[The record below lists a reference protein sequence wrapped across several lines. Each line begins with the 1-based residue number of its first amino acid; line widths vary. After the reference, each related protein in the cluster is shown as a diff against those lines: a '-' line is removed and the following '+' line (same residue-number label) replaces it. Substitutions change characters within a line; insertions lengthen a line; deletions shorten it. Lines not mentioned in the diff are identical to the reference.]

1 MTNVTQGPSPDVFTK
16 TGGTNNAWDSQVYSQ
31 QGYVRGVFVTSKIS
45 STTGYAMIGLNS
57 DPTTNASYISIDY
70 AFYFNNATVSIY
82 ESGGSIGSFGSYTV
96 DSVAYVTYDGYN
108 VRYYLDG
115 TLLRTVARSIGS
127 PLHLDSSIYNTNLA
141 FTNVGF
147 GPMGESGTSGTS
159 GTGFN
164 TVSNPADNRVLTSDG
179 TTNAAVAESNL
190 TFDGTILNITR
201 TTGNGS
207 LYGTGD
213 LVLETDSTFYIGAYT
228 ARPLYINSANGASGT
243 VYVSSAGLLGVG
255 TTSPASKLTI
265 SGGSLGSTSGDR
277 VLLQNFTTTTTNVDN
292 LEITNIRIGNGSD
305 WYTSGHRIQ
314 QKVDSTWMGYIQF
327 NGGNI
332 GGLSIGAG
340 TTTSSPTSVTQVM
353 SINVGTVDITGVLTA
368 TIKSFV
374 IDHPTK
380 PGMKLQ
386 YGVLEGPEHSVY
398 VRGRLKGDN
407 TIILPDHW
415 VNLVD
420 ENTITVN
427 LTPIGKHQ
435 NLYVKSSDY
444 EKVIVGSEDYI
455 DCYYTIFA
463 ERKDVDKLIT
473 EY

>member
-1 MTNVTQGPSPDVFTK
+1 
-16 TGGTNNAWDSQVYSQ
+16 
-31 QGYVRGVFVTSKIS
+31 
-45 STTGYAMIGLNS
+45 
-57 DPTTNASYISIDY
+57 
-70 AFYFNNATVSIY
+70 
-82 ESGGSIGSFGSYTV
+82 
-96 DSVAYVTYDGYN
+96 
-108 VRYYLDG
+108 
-115 TLLRTVARSIGS
+115 
-127 PLHLDSSIYNTNLA
+127 
-141 FTNVGF
+141 
-147 GPMGESGTSGTS
+147 MGESGTSGTS

-190 TFDGTILNITR
+190 TFNGTILNITR
-201 TTGNGS
+201 TSGNGS

-255 TTSPASKLTI
+255 TTSPAA
-265 SGGSLGSTSGDR
+265 
-277 VLLQNFTTTTTNVDN
+277 NVDIN
-292 LEITNIRIGNGSD
+292 NTGNATLRLKGAGTGYTHGAIILQSGTTDIPEVRGLGVYTFNEGADATWYIGTGYQYGDTFLISRKAGTSLDPGTASPAEAYPFISISNIGNIGINVLSPGYKIDLDNGALGTTAGNQSLVQRFKTTSTNADYLEITNTRTANGSD
-305 WYTSGHRIQ
+305 WYSSGYRIQ
-314 QKVDSTWMGYIQF
+314 QIVDTSWMGYIQF
-327 NGGNI
+327 NGGNL

-340 TTTSSPTSVTQVM
+340 ITTTSATSVTQVM

-398 VRGRLKGDN
+398 VRGKLVSND
-407 TIILPDHW
+407 TIVLPDHW
-415 VNLVD
+415 VNLVHED
-420 ENTITVN
+420 SITVN

-435 NLYVKSSDY
+435 NLYVDY
-444 EKVIVGSEDYI
+444 VDSEKIIIKGEENI
-455 DCYYTIFA
+455 HCYYTVFA
-463 ERKDVDKLIT
+463 ERKDVDKLKI